1 MVHQSLISDFVSQY
15 TYSKDIGK
23 LFKRKGVEGK
33 ATFFINGYNYG
44 CIYNKENVNALR
56 ARHHEGF
63 EFGLSSLCM
72 LCHADLVN
80 LSSVQ
85 IVKQVELL
93 ETAVER
99 ILGVR
104 LGMFIAP
111 YDSIDEKA
119 AKVIRD
125 KGYKIVR
132 WSLDSGDTTFYL
144 GRPQSSV
151 NLIRKWIKKAS
162 GKSGIGLFDE
172 TKADTVYKVLPHSI
186 DLLKKS
192 GYKLVTLSECLG
204 VEPYQ
209 KGHFHRSEPDKTWTC
224 GEFLDRL
231 KRSGSPS

>member
-1 MVHQSLISDFVSQY
+1 MLVSFKPFGLVWLCMSVFVSATFGRVTKDPKTPIVKGPKAPVVKEPKTPLVFQECKKY

-56 ARHHEGF
+56 ARYHEG
-63 EFGLSSLCM
+63 
-72 LCHADLVN
+72 HADLVN

-172 TKADTVYKVLPHSI
+172 VGFIFLTCH
-186 DLLKKS
+186 
-192 GYKLVTLSECLG
+192 GSE
-204 VEPYQ
+204 
-209 KGHFHRSEPDKTWTC
+209 
-224 GEFLDRL
+224 
-231 KRSGSPS
+231 